1 MSLSMGQR
9 CCWALLAGALAI
21 HPAKAQALT
30 CGGGGQVQLVA
41 PADVSNPEVYV
52 TVLAANI
59 NVPPGAA
66 NVSFKLAQQTPD
78 QSGGP
83 TFLVVSP
90 SSGVTPA
97 TVYVGLDP
105 NIVPYLPAGAYGVNV
120 EFTAIQSSAAIPG
133 CSFFV
138 DLSLKPPGT
147 PSVTSVVSSATFQP
161 AISPGELVSIFGAN
175 IGTPPQNAT
184 FDQTGLY
191 PTTLGNTTV
200 KFNGVAAPLLYV
212 SNNQINT
219 VAPYELAG
227 ETTAAVV
234 VTHDLQAAPAFSA
247 PVVATS
253 PGIFTLTGTGQG
265 VIVNASGQ
273 SGPTFNSVA
282 NPAPQGSAITFFAT
296 GAGLWNQTI
305 QDGIVILGSI
315 QPLIAPAARV
325 SLTIGGQPAEILFA
339 GAEPFQITGMLQI
352 NAIVPNGIGSGPQP
366 LILTVGQNNNSQQQ
380 VTVVIQ

>member
-1 MSLSMGQR
+1 LVCSE
-9 CCWALLAGALAI
+9 
-21 HPAKAQALT
+21 T
-30 CGGGGQVQLVA
+30 FQLVA
-41 PADVSNPEVYV
+41 TADSYV
-52 TVLAANI
+52 VPQGVAVGI
-59 NVPPGAA
+59 GVPPGAA
-66 NVSFKLAQQTPD
+66 NLSFKLAQQTPD
-78 QSGGP
+78 KSGGP

-90 SSGVTPA
+90 SSGVAPA
-97 TVYVGLDP
+97 TVYIALDP
-105 NIVPYLPAGAYGVNV
+105 NTVPYLPAGAYGVNV
-120 EFTAIQSSAAIPG
+120 EFTAVQSTAPVPG

-138 DLSLKPPGT
+138 DLSLTRYGPPNI
-147 PSVTSVVSSATFQP
+147 TSMVSSATFQP

-175 IGTPPQNAT
+175 IGTPPLNGT

-200 KFNGVAAPLLYV
+200 TFNGVTAPLLYV

-227 ETTAAVV
+227 QTTATVV
-234 VTHDLQAAPAFSA
+234 VTHDSQAAPAFSA

-265 VIVNASGQ
+265 VIVNASGP

-282 NPAPQGSAITFFAT
+282 NPAPQGSAITFSAT

-315 QPLIAPAARV
+315 QPLIAPAANV
-325 SLTIGGQPAEILFA
+325 SLTIGGAPAQILFA

-352 NAIVPNGIGSGPQP
+352 NAIVPSGIGSGPQP
-366 LILTVGQNNNSQQQ
+366 LVLTVGQNSNAQQQ
-380 VTVVIQ
+380 VTIAVQ

>member
-1 MSLSMGQR
+1 
-9 CCWALLAGALAI
+9 
-21 HPAKAQALT
+21 
-30 CGGGGQVQLVA
+30 VQLA
-41 PADVSNPEVYV
+41 ATADIVNPQDQV

-66 NVSFKLAQQTPD
+66 NVSFKLAAQTPD

-138 DLSLKPPGT
+138 DLSLRPPGP

-175 IGTPPQNAT
+175 IGTPPQNGT

-200 KFNGVAAPLLYV
+200 TFNGVAAPLLYV

-227 ETTAAVV
+227 QTTAAVV
-234 VTHDLQAAPAFSA
+234 VTHDSQAAPAFSA
-247 PVVATS
+247 PVVPTS

-265 VIVNASGQ
+265 VIVNASGP
-273 SGPTFNSVA
+273 SGPTFNSAA

-315 QPLIAPAARV
+315 QPLIAPAANV
-325 SLTIGGQPAEILFA
+325 SLTIGGAPAQILFA

-352 NAIVPNGIGSGPQP
+352 NAIVPTGIGSGPQP
-366 LILTVGQNNNSQQQ
+366 LVLTIGQNNNSQQQ
-380 VTVVIQ
+380 VTVAVQ